1 MVDGD
6 GCCFDR
12 LIFISSF
19 SFSSSL
25 LGMIIDDI
33 FSIFFVYKFQLAS
46 VAGVERTNMSLTF

>member
-6 GCCFDR
+6 GCFDR
-12 LIFISSF
+12 LVFISSF

-46 VAGVERTNMSLTF
+46 VAGVERRNMSLSF